1 MRAFSRGRRPA
12 ASFLGITVNKRRRG
26 QRQGCSNVIA
36 AAKLVAMHPV
46 TATQPRGRV
55 LTVDDSAV
63 MRLLVTASLEALG
76 YSVEAVDSGH
86 AALAASQRE
95 DFDAVVLD
103 VDMPGIDGLAV
114 GRALR
119 SNPKTSTSMI
129 AMHTSLA
136 EAFVRTGFDEY
147 DIFLPKPCDAR
158 YLGECVD
165 LMIRGMR
172 RRGPAASALGE
183 A

>member
-1 MRAFSRGRRPA
+1 MHATSA
-12 ASFLGITVNKRRRG
+12 AR
-26 QRQGCSNVIA
+26 
-36 AAKLVAMHPV
+36 
-46 TATQPRGRV
+46 PRGRV
-55 LTVDDSAV
+55 LTVDDSPV
-63 MRLLVTASLEALG
+63 IRVLVTASLEALG
-76 YSVEAVDSGH
+76 YSVKAVDSGQ
-86 AALAASQRE
+86 AALAATQGE
-95 DFDAVVLD
+95 DFDAVILD

-129 AMHTSLA
+129 AMHTSLE

-158 YLGECVD
+158 YLGRCVD

-172 RRGPAASALGE
+172 RPGTADPAHPTP
-183 A
+183 

>member
-1 MRAFSRGRRPA
+1 MHQFTA
-12 ASFLGITVNKRRRG
+12 A
-26 QRQGCSNVIA
+26 
-36 AAKLVAMHPV
+36 
-46 TATQPRGRV
+46 QPRGRV
-55 LTVDDSAV
+55 LTVDDSPV
-63 MRLLVTASLEALG
+63 VRVLVTASLEALG
-76 YSVEAVDSGH
+76 YSVEAVDSGQ

-95 DFDAVVLD
+95 DFDAVILD
-103 VDMPGIDGLAV
+103 VEMPGIDGLAV

-129 AMHTSLA
+129 AMHTSL
-136 EAFVRTGFDEY
+136 EESLVRTGFDEY
-147 DIFLPKPCDAR
+147 DIFLAKPCDAR

-172 RRGPAASALGE
+172 RPGRVSPVQGE

>member
-103 VDMPGIDGLAV
+103 VD
-114 GRALR
+114 
-119 SNPKTSTSMI
+119 
-129 AMHTSLA
+129 
-136 EAFVRTGFDEY
+136 
-147 DIFLPKPCDAR
+147 
-158 YLGECVD
+158 
-165 LMIRGMR
+165 
-172 RRGPAASALGE
+172 
-183 A
+183 